1 VIKCLKIY
9 ALQIFILKNKKLT
22 GDHMKAEII
31 YFSATGTTR
40 KIVKAISKG
49 LDCTTHFTDITL
61 LAKRTRYLPTDSD
74 IVLIAVPIYGERIP
88 QFIYD
93 FLSQIEGGGRPLI
106 AVSVYGN
113 IGFGVSLNQFEAYA
127 LDHDFQ
133 LIAAG
138 AFIGQ
143 HTYASEK
150 TPIAYGR
157 PDEADLGQAFEFG
170 RKIRTKIDADDLTL
184 ADIPKS
190 TLPKFITRLPDSLTR
205 FLIRRPVIIKPVCNA
220 CQTCFNSC
228 PMEAIDSSSL
238 IIDEKKC
245 IRCYACIKAC
255 AKSAR
260 IAKFRLQ
267 LFEIIFRH
275 IGRKRK
281 ENKTFI

>member
-1 VIKCLKIY
+1 
-9 ALQIFILKNKKLT
+9 
-22 GDHMKAEII
+22 MKAEII

-49 LDCTTHFTDITL
+49 LACETYFTDITL
-61 LAKRTRYLPTDSD
+61 LPNRMCYRPAGSD

-93 FLSQIEGGGRPLI
+93 FLLQIEGGVRPLI

-113 IGFGVSLNQFEAYA
+113 MGFGISLNQFEAYA
-127 LDHDFQ
+127 LGNHFQ

-143 HTYASEK
+143 HTYANEK

-157 PDEADLGQAFEFG
+157 PDETDLSQAFEFG
-170 RKIRTKIDADDLTL
+170 KKIREKIDADDLTL
-184 ADIPKS
+184 PHIPKS
-190 TLPKFITRLPDSLTR
+190 TMPKFITRLPDTLTR
-205 FLIRRPVIIKPVCNA
+205 FLIRQPVITKPLCNT
-220 CQTCFNSC
+220 CQACFNSC
-228 PMEAIDSSSL
+228 PMEAIDLSSL
-238 IIDEKKC
+238 QIDEKKC

-260 IAKFRLQ
+260 VSKFRLP